1 MITAF
6 TASTFF
12 PKPLSRAGKRV
23 KATMQKPFYHAFAT
37 FTDTLQIDAY
47 SNRFHLPPEHITRY
61 PVITRCSH
69 INRLH
74 TFADIFQFAFF
85 QQSPEMTIRRSP
97 CHAAYFLKIVAKHY
111 VMICEI
117 FLQPHIYLH
126 LRQRLRMARILTP
139 TGFDTYQFTPQASI
153 RTETDRFQFHLRP
166 FVFSTAGHLLR
177 APQNRGKI
185 A

>member
-1 MITAF
+1 MTTAF

-23 KATMQKPFYHAFAT
+23 KASMQKSFYHAFTT

-47 SNRFHLPPEHITRY
+47 SNRFHLPPKHITRH

-74 TFADIFQFAFF
+74 TFADISQFTFF

-97 CHAAYFLKIVAKHY
+97 CHAAYFLKIITKHY
-111 VMICEI
+111 VMIGEI

-126 LRQRLRMARILTP
+126 LRQRLRRARILTP
-139 TGFDTYQFTPQASI
+139 ALTPTNSPRRRASGRKPI
-153 RTETDRFQFHLRP
+153 
-166 FVFSTAGHLLR
+166 VFSSIFDHLFLVLR
-177 APQNRGKI
+177 VTFCVLLKI
-185 A
+185 GAK

>member
-23 KATMQKPFYHAFAT
+23 KATMQKPFYHAFTT

-47 SNRFHLPPEHITRY
+47 SNRFHLPPKHITRH

-74 TFADIFQFAFF
+74 TFADISQFTFF

-97 CHAAYFLKIVAKHY
+97 CHAAYFLKIITKHY
-111 VMICEI
+111 IMIDKI
-117 FLQPHIYLH
+117 FLQPHIYLY
-126 LRQRLRMARILTP
+126 LRQGFRMACILAP
-139 TGFDTYQFTPQASI
+139 ADFSTYQLPRKRASGRKPI
-153 RTETDRFQFHLRP
+153 VFNSIFNHL
-166 FVFSTAGHLLR
+166 FLVLR
-177 APQNRGKI
+177 VTFCVLRKI
-185 A
+185 GAK